1 MIWKAVCLFL
11 GISLGSPAALSTGGE
26 GGNPCGVQGIQTVD
40 FTAYMQNK
48 FNAEYRDLPPEK
60 VELILKKIDKEDS
73 GIVSVRVFRAPQQT
87 SYAVVFSYLFENY
100 LNDRPLV
107 QVHCVER
114 INDAVALFLT
124 HEELLELLE

>member
-1 MIWKAVCLFL
+1 MWKAVCLFL

-26 GGNPCGVQGIQTVD
+26 GGNPCGLEGLQTID
-40 FTAYMQNK
+40 LTTYMQST

-60 VELILKKIDKEDS
+60 VESVLKKIGKEDS
-73 GIVSVRVFRAPQQT
+73 GIVSVRVFRAPQQP
-87 SYAVVFSYLFENY
+87 SYAVVLSYLFENY

-114 INDAVALFLT
+114 INDAVGLFLT
-124 HEELLELLE
+124 LEELLELLE

>member
-11 GISLGSPAALSTGGE
+11 GISLGSPAALSTGEE

-48 FNAEYRDLPPEK
+48 FNAEYQDIPIERVKLF
-60 VELILKKIDKEDS
+60 LKKIGQEDS
-73 GIVSVRVFRAPQQT
+73 RVVAIRIFRANNQT
-87 SYAVVFSYLFENY
+87 SYAAVFSYLFENY

-107 QVHCVER
+107 QVYCVER
-114 INDAVALFLT
+114 IDGAVALFLT